1 VVLNLCIAFEHLDER
16 EKRFRIEQILGV
28 MHKMLKVH
36 NIDQKELI
44 LQDVFETVLDHG
56 TFKMVEE

>member
-1 VVLNLCIAFEHLDER
+1 
-16 EKRFRIEQILGV
+16 
-28 MHKMLKVH
+28 MLKVH

-56 TFKMVEE
+56 TFRMVEE